1 MSARI
6 PLPLSGGCACGAIRY
21 EVTTL
26 PLMLYVCHC
35 TECRRQ
41 STAAFG
47 MSMPVAK
54 DGFRVTQGDPA
65 FWERTADS
73 GRTVKAAFCRA
84 CGMRVFHLPMRNQG
98 IVNVKPGTLD
108 DTTWIVPAAHLWT
121 RSRQPWVVIP
131 DGVLQFEGQPSDFS
145 VIHEAWV
152 KLIQA

>member
-1 MSARI
+1 MA
-6 PLPLSGGCACGAIRY
+6 GGCACGAIRY

-54 DGFRVTQGDPA
+54 DGFRVTQGEPSY
-65 FWERTADS
+65 WERRADS
-73 GRTVKAAFCRA
+73 GRIVTAAFCSN
-84 CGMRVFHLPMRNQG
+84 CGMRVFHLPTRNRG

-108 DTTWIVPAAHLWT
+108 DTTWLRPVAHLWT
-121 RSRQPWVVIP
+121 RSKQPWVVVP
-131 DGVLQFEGQPSDFS
+131 DDVLQFEKQPSDFAA
-145 VIHEAWV
+145 IHEAWL
-152 KLIQA
+152 KLIQTEV